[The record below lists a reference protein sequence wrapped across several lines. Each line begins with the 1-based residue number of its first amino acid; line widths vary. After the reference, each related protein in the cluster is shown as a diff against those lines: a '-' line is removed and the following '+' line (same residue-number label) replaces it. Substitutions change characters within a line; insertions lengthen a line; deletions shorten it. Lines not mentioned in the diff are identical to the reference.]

1 MLRPQSPS
9 PPAPPRCPSFPAP
22 CRHSLRLPPGSS
34 RPAFRTQLKGHLLQE
49 ALFSLTA
56 TPKGALGTQGPKGHG
71 LRWPAVTPGA
81 LLPEKSMIHA
91 GGGMGLGAFTAED
104 RLSASRMP
112 EELSEGKCSTSQ
124 TARVHVG
131 RPRWGLVPGQTLRQE
146 V

>member
-1 MLRPQSPS
+1 MLGPQSPS

-22 CRHSLRLPPGSS
+22 CRHRLRLPPGSS
-34 RPAFRTQLKGHLLQE
+34 RPPFRTQLKGHLLQE

-71 LRWPAVTPGA
+71 FRWPAVTPGA
-81 LLPEKSMIHA
+81 PLPERSMIHA
-91 GGGMGLGAFTAED
+91 SGGLGLGALTAEN
-104 RLSASRMP
+104 RQLCLSQEP
-112 EELSEGKCSTSQ
+112 SEGKCSTSQ

-131 RPRWGLVPGQTLRQE
+131 WLRWGLVPGQTLRQE